1 MNKTKWKEMKTQ
13 NTKMKIMEGQ
23 NESTWTPKE
32 PKMKDQ
38 KAKMKAHEGPKSQN
52 ERKWRIKRPKWK
64 EMKAQKGKHESKW
77 SPRRP
82 KWKEMKAQRAQNRV
96 SLGVAYLDPISK
108 MAHKMFK
115 ITELAAA
122 AFKSEM
128 RSHDRSCSY
137 MSYLYGVLIATQVAN
152 TVYLYLFFL
161 FSKTSV

>member
-1 MNKTKWKEMKTQ
+1 MNKTKWKEMNAQ
-13 NTKMKIMEGQ
+13 NTKMKIMEGPKGQ

-82 KWKEMKAQRAQNRV
+82 KWKEIQGIARCRLSGSYFQNGTQNV
-96 SLGVAYLDPISK
+96 QNHVISCPRLQK
-108 MAHKMFK
+108 WDVQ
-115 ITELAAA
+115 
-122 AFKSEM
+122 SW
-128 RSHDRSCSY
+128 
-137 MSYLYGVLIATQVAN
+137 
-152 TVYLYLFFL
+152 
-161 FSKTSV
+161 